1 MRARKRSF
9 ISDMDICGRTETGRR
24 IPTVVSEGERVF
36 LFSQCLESEAAFGKA
51 LGSGA
56 DAAAVRLW
64 ALHSR
69 PTLDGARSCACMA
82 LQRNIDKSISVD
94 IAESRLRF
102 LSFITH
108 TKVTARRRKHITIAQ

>member
-1 MRARKRSF
+1 MANVNCCESSGKLLF
-9 ISDMDICGRTETGRR
+9 ISDMDSCCRAESGRR
-24 IPTVVSEGERVF
+24 IPTVVSERQWVF

-82 LQRNIDKSISVD
+82 LLRNIDKSISVGA
-94 IAESRLRF
+94 AEARLRF
-102 LSFITH
+102 LSLSLL
-108 TKVTARRRKHITIAQ
+108 